1 MEKIFDAPEVMQIFP
16 TFVWKGDVPAGAREP
31 LNAELLAAL
40 AGMGAPL
47 SGLRP
52 GENWQS
58 GHDLHVLP
66 PFRQLTDWLLA
77 ASNAALAYL
86 RLREPL
92 VITGLWANLNPPGT
106 GHRLHSHR
114 NNYLSGAYYLQVQ
127 EGADTINF
135 FDPKPQA
142 GVIRPH
148 PSEPTAENTEVASVR
163 VTTGSLLLFPA
174 WLQHAVDPNRSGKL
188 RISLSFN
195 LMFAGFAERMA
206 QPAWQPGKGGPQ

>member
-1 MEKIFDAPEVMQIFP
+1 MGKSFDAPGVMQIFP
-16 TFVWKGDVPAGAREP
+16 TFVWKGEVPAGDLEP

-40 AGMGAPL
+40 ADLGAPL
-47 SGLRP
+47 NGLRP

-58 GHDLHVLP
+58 GHDLHRLP
-66 PFRQLTDWLLA
+66 VFRNLTDWVLA
-77 ASNAALAYL
+77 ASHAALAYL
-86 RLREPL
+86 RLPEPL

-127 EGADTINF
+127 EGADSINF

-148 PSEPTAENTEVASVR
+148 PSQPTAENTEVAAIQVM
-163 VTTGSLLLFPA
+163 TGSLLLFPA
-174 WLQHAVDPNRSGKL
+174 WLQHAVDINRSGKL

-195 LMFAGFAERMA
+195 LMFADFTERMA
-206 QPAWQPGKGGPQ
+206 QPAWQAGKGGPQ